1 MSQIT
6 AQQIEHFLFNKDTGF
21 LIKYHIRH
29 GIDPVLL
36 DKLYEILEELK
47 TDWKYKENVPKD
59 ILYYLITI
67 VPGLYQDLELYKD
80 DEVKHYIYEELIYN
94 LSVAIEMCLNPNPDD
109 HPHFNTPFKEYGF

>member
-6 AQQIEHFLFNKDTGF
+6 AQQIEHFLFNEDTGF
-21 LIKYHIRH
+21 LIKYHIRN

-36 DKLYEILEELK
+36 DKLYEILEELR

-67 VPGLYQDLELYKD
+67 VPGLYQDLELYKN
-80 DEVKHYIYEELIYN
+80 DEDQYYIYDELIYN
-94 LSVAIEMCLNPNPDD
+94 LSIAIEMCLNPDING
-109 HPHFNTPFKEYGF
+109 PHFNTPLKELGI